1 MDVNSRINWMP
12 GMEITAQTFI
22 GLSERWDYK
31 QQLALQ
37 TALGGNRTGLI
48 PQAPFRCKAMFVN
61 NQLEVEG
68 LLCMALLPS
77 GRIVNADEDVQ
88 VPIPMLFGSEYYFT
102 IGFDNSQTEFEKEGV
117 PFVRPRYTYAFYTRE
132 EVEHNDVFPLL
143 RFHVEDGVFSISQ
156 DFIPPCL
163 QLTDNERIKSYI
175 DLFIGHLTTITAH
188 QNLAEGEGKRA
199 LLHYLFRLKSLNMGI
214 SLNDFM
220 LFTHEIAHAV
230 NYHII
235 TPNRDQPTPIPNPSL
250 IDIQEWL
257 QWLCDYLT
265 GAVVVLDGV
274 VLEDNTIDYD
284 ALLAQAK
291 KELYEQLQP
300 ELTAKILEVIRQEIH
315 TEIQQLREDLTSYL
329 NDTLKPEMK
338 QELTAIVNEQ
348 STRLQDIIFKKFDDL
363 NEKLKKSLYERLYT
377 ELFEN
382 LFNAL
387 YVPEPEDRK
396 SLPLI

>member
-61 NQLEVEG
+61 NRLEVEG

-143 RFHVEDGVFSISQ
+143 RFHVEDGVFSIDS
-156 DFIPPCL
+156 DYIAPCL
-163 QLTDNERIKSYI
+163 LMSGDERFSKYVERFVGQLE
-175 DLFIGHLTTITAH
+175 TITSH
-188 QNLAEGEGKRA
+188 QNLEDGDGKRS
-199 LLHYLFRLKSLNMGI
+199 LLHYLFILKSY
-214 SLNDFM
+214 SLKNSVHDFVAM
-220 LFTHEIAHAV
+220 LQEIAQAI
-230 NYHII
+230 NYYII
-235 TPNRDQPTPIPNPSL
+235 TPNTEQSQIMTEPKQS
-250 IDIQEWL
+250 DIV
-257 QWLCDYLT
+257 QWLKWFDDYLS
-265 GAVVVLDGV
+265 GAVVVLDKV

-284 ALLAQAK
+284 ALLRQAK
-291 KELYEQLQP
+291 AELYAQLHEELIVRLLNETKEELVKLVREELQNSLAEQMQTLV
-300 ELTAKILEVIRQEIH
+300 EHINNILRPSLEEH
-315 TEIQQLREDLTSYL
+315 IQ
-329 NDTLKPEMK
+329 KEMK
-338 QELTAIVNEQ
+338 ASMTEMEKD
-348 STRLQDIIFKKFDDL
+348 LQ
-363 NEKLKKSLYERLYT
+363 KSLYERLY
-377 ELFEN
+377 EMLFEH

-387 YVPEPEDRK
+387 YIPEPESEK
-396 SLPLI
+396 FIPLI